1 MGMGLRIIG
10 GAGDDALSV
19 DSGSLLV
26 KPYTPGSPYTQW
38 MNPSDTATAANAAR
52 YWSSATGCRGF
63 RLEVADSATWT
74 ASQGF
79 LAAVFDTT
87 VNLALTANLAAAV
100 TKYGTPAGTALANT
114 LYSVA
119 NGTDVSRLLLNPIE
133 VWVSGDTR
141 IKTVACIAHKT
152 IRTKMITWI

>member
-1 MGMGLRIIG
+1 M
-10 GAGDDALSV
+10 A
-19 DSGSLLV
+19 
-26 KPYTPGSPYTQW
+26 PT
-38 MNPSDTATAANAAR
+38 DTATAANAAR

-87 VNLALTANLAAAV
+87 VNLTLTANLAAAV
-100 TKYGTPAGTALANT
+100 TKYGTPAGTSMANT

-119 NGTDVSRLLLNPIE
+119 TGTDVSRVPLQPIE

-141 IKTVACIAHKT
+141 IKTVAVIAHKA
-152 IRTKMITWI
+152 IRAKLTTWI

>member
-1 MGMGLRIIG
+1 MGMGIRVIG

-26 KPYTPGSPYTQW
+26 KPYMPGSPYTAW
-38 MNPSDTATAANAAR
+38 MAPTDTATAANAAR
-52 YWSSATGCRGF
+52 YWTSAAGCRGF

-87 VNLALTANLAAAV
+87 VNLTLTANLAAAV
-100 TKYGTPAGTALANT
+100 TSFGTPAGTALANT
-114 LYSVA
+114 LYSHA
-119 NGTDVSRLLLNPIE
+119 TGTDISRASLQPIE
-133 VWVSGDTR
+133 SWVSGDTR
-141 IKTVACIAHKT
+141 IKTVAVIAHKAIRAKLT
-152 IRTKMITWI
+152 IWV